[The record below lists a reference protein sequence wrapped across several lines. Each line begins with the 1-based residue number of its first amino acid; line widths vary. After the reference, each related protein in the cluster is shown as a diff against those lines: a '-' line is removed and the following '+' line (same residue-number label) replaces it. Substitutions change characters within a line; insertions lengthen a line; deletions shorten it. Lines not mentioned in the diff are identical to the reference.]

1 MFFLGIGTYKGNLR
15 NGQIEGHG
23 RFEYLNGAIYE
34 GEWRDN
40 RKQGRG
46 KLLDEQSV
54 HTGLWDNDLKHGKG
68 TFV

>member
-54 HTGLWDNDLKHGKG
+54 HTGL
-68 TFV
+68 